1 MIVDK
6 SYKNATVGGIK
17 IRAKRA
23 ITNLVSLIP
32 KKLKRWLE
40 TKAAQKQIVIFRKL
54 KKFQTLGDVIA
65 LKNERLLISFA
76 KKLKQE
82 F

>member
-32 KKLKRWLE
+32 KNLKR
-40 TKAAQKQIVIFRKL
+40 
-54 KKFQTLGDVIA
+54 
-65 LKNERLLISFA
+65 
-76 KKLKQE
+76 
-82 F
+82 